1 MLEIKTK
8 MKMYSV
14 LGLKNAQ
21 NANASISERTS
32 RDDSKGK

>member
-8 MKMYSV
+8 MRMYLV

-21 NANASISERTS
+21 NASISERTS
-32 RDDSKGK
+32 RDDSKRK